1 MSSLNQP
8 KEWQIALIL
17 SGGVLAIATSAILVR
32 LSMQATGASGP
43 GFSLVLAAS
52 RLTLAAIVLLPN
64 WHRHNPS
71 PTALRYAL
79 TAGVAL
85 AVHFATW
92 ITSLSYTTIAAST
105 TIVTTNPVW
114 IAVLSWVWY
123 GEKPSPQT
131 GLGISIALAGGLAI
145 GLGGAGTSPDA
156 APLLGNSLAL
166 LGAWAASLYFLL
178 GREAQ
183 QQGLSISGY
192 ATIAYST
199 AAIVLL
205 PLPLLVGTRYTGYPL
220 ETYGYIALMALLP
233 QLIGHTSLNW
243 AVRWVSP
250 TLVALVVLF
259 EPVAS
264 SLFGYVLF
272 GELPGLPVLGGGLLL
287 LIGVAIAAVSRR
299 E

>member
-17 SGGVLAIATSAILVR
+17 SGGVLAIATSAVLVR

-64 WHRHNPS
+64 WHRQTPS

-85 AVHFATW
+85 AIHFATW

-131 GLGISIALAGGLAI
+131 GLGISIALAGGLVI

-166 LGAWAASLYFLL
+166 VGAWAASLYFLL

-205 PLPLLVGTRYTGYPL
+205 PLPLLVGTSYTGYPL

-272 GELPGLPVLGGGLLL
+272 DELPGLPVLGGGLLL

-299 E
+299 